1 VPWNLLTAEKGK
13 GALAES
19 APFPYVRPLDL
30 SPNFLQFRTLDIL
43 IRDFMMGPPG
53 FEPGTNRL

>member
-1 VPWNLLTAEKGK
+1 MPWNLPMAMKGK

-19 APFPYVRPLDL
+19 APFPYVGPVDVV
-30 SPNFLQFRTLDIL
+30 PNFLQFLTLDIL
-43 IRDFMMGPPG
+43 IREFVMGPPG